1 MYRAPTGDASC
12 AGHRASRPALWPSN
26 SSPQRALVNRQGV
39 ADESVVR
46 WRPGGGQALANG
58 DVQAGYGAAKPAR
71 DQGTDARGNGGGNC
85 TRRTARVI
93 HDVDAAPASSTPLR
107 TCGPL
112 GPTWIRT
119 RDLGAMLPGD
129 RPLVHTKRAQ
139 GKGEDEGEGEA
150 EESERAD
157 EACSRK
163 GGRRRGGRGGGKRAG
178 GSEGYAAQRV
188 TSNTLGQGRLALAA
202 SMRQVKSTTKPGRFF
217 STTTGAPAT
226 NPRPSP

>member
-46 WRPGGGQALANG
+46 WRPGEPHRPQPCARVRRGGGQALANG

-150 EESERAD
+150 EESERA
-157 EACSRK
+157 
-163 GGRRRGGRGGGKRAG
+163 GRRAMQRNELHRTPWGETAWPLRRRCARRSRRRSRGASFLLRRAPPLPPEKKTLRLLL
-178 GSEGYAAQRV
+178 GSG
-188 TSNTLGQGRLALAA
+188 
-202 SMRQVKSTTKPGRFF
+202 
-217 STTTGAPAT
+217 
-226 NPRPSP
+226 